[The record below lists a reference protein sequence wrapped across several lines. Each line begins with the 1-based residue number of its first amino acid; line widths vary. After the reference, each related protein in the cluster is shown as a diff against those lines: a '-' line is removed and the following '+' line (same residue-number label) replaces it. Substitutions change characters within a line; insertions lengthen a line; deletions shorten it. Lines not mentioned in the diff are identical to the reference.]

1 MKYLIYLICQNLKKS
16 PCWYGAQET
25 STENAF
31 VARKVNLLVAND
43 DGAVGENAVV
53 VFECRVDLTISKA
66 VSQIG
71 AEINPLNGGHRSKVQ
86 HGV

>member
-1 MKYLIYLICQNLKKS
+1 MFGSAFGLLGTVAGKV
-16 PCWYGAQET
+16 
-25 STENAF
+25 TENASY
-31 VARKVNLLVAND
+31 VA
-43 DGAVGENAVV
+43 GAVGENAVV